1 VAEAFVIEE
10 VSTFTQAYYTEKLP
24 SVHNPTSRYN
34 IEENSS
40 TLSLFKGDLGKGS
53 AGVNKNLTHEE
64 WTSIMMYLLLNLDE
78 CLDYQK

>member
-24 SVHNPTSRYN
+24 SVHNPTSCYN
-34 IEENSS
+34 VEENSS
-40 TLSLFKGDLGKGS
+40 TLILFKGDLGKGS

-78 CLDYQK
+78 CLNYQK